1 MTVRVGN
8 RSYIFLIAIYSSGV
22 PQGGALSP
30 LLFLIYTL
38 DLPKILKVHPSIEV
52 KMFADDIRIYCVY
65 DSHEQPVRHKMLSL
79 SIEKMVSWST
89 DWELP
94 LNLEKTVHLHLG
106 PCPPIPYQVDGTFI
120 KLECSVKD
128 LGILFDVRL
137 AFDEHIEMVVKKA
150 IRCLFLVLRNV
161 QCNDPSLLVRLYN
174 IYIRPHLEYG
184 SIVWSPWMKKHE
196 NRLERVQK
204 TFTRLAFYRCF
215 PNSEYPQALPVY
227 QDRLRAL
234 NMRSLKYRRIFS
246 DLREIKL
253 AASKYWIFRPY
264 RRVECGITI
273 HYKKLERH
281 RFNVVFHSFFFRAAR
296 WLRMLPHDMLSCSNS
311 KEFKARLKKSDI
323 FRILKVED
331 VR

>member
-1 MTVRVGN
+1 NGPNVWSLFSPIIREIPN
-8 RSYIFLIAIYSSGV
+8 SCSSGV

-94 LNLEKTVHLHLG
+94 SIWK
-106 PCPPIPYQVDGTFI
+106 
-120 KLECSVKD
+120 KLYISIWDPAHPSQCSVKD

-184 SIVWSPWMKKHE
+184 S
-196 NRLERVQK
+196 
-204 TFTRLAFYRCF
+204 
-215 PNSEYPQALPVY
+215 
-227 QDRLRAL
+227 
-234 NMRSLKYRRIFS
+234 
-246 DLREIKL
+246 
-253 AASKYWIFRPY
+253 
-264 RRVECGITI
+264 
-273 HYKKLERH
+273 
-281 RFNVVFHSFFFRAAR
+281 
-296 WLRMLPHDMLSCSNS
+296 
-311 KEFKARLKKSDI
+311 
-323 FRILKVED
+323 
-331 VR
+331 